1 MQTRKSSNGIEQ
13 IAETF
18 RLLGDLTRLSVLYEL
33 LEGGEKSVGRLAAQ
47 VDESQPNVSKH
58 LKRLSRAGLV
68 TRRKAGLQ
76 VYYRLADNRFG
87 RLWRLF
93 DGRQPSPGF
102 KKQHLKR
109 KSQRK
114 FQTAA

>member
-1 MQTRKSSNGIEQ
+1 MPTRKPSNGIEQ

-18 RLLGDLTRLSVLYEL
+18 RLLGDLTRLNVLYEL
-33 LEGGEKSVGRLAAQ
+33 LDGGEKSVGRLAAQ

-87 RLWRLF
+87 RIWRMF
-93 DGRQPSPGF
+93 DGPLPSHGF

-109 KSQRK
+109 KSQRR